1 MSDYFLNKIYD
12 SLLFKK
18 SIPKKTIV
26 ENREVKKQKTL
37 TESYQLVKE
46 RSKASIIKDIV
57 DVAPELK
64 PGAGKKGEV
73 RLQPVAKE
81 FTLEDFTAAIQLIGL
96 KIEKVALPGD
106 GDSKSSKFP
115 TYVVKDEQ
123 GVEHYLV
130 LGGGT
135 AGNKG
140 MTFERTLV
148 DTLRNNLQNQ
158 QQVPF
163 YVQFKQAVGPVNFVE
178 VQDGFRQAVR
188 RQLTGIPQNAGK
200 IIADIIL
207 IDDKGKEY
215 YISLKDKNGKT
226 ISNNTLKQMFTLQ
239 GDKVTVKDVPLID
252 PLLNAAKLDKNK
264 IAELV
269 EKYIKKEPSGQ
280 KESETV
286 ADFDEQTIKKYL
298 ASAFDYGYYYVRN
311 LGKESYEIVSL
322 LTVEDVYNIIGDIKQ
337 VAVKYPF
344 YASENIQQKRK
355 HASIIVF
362 TDNHTF
368 SFDLR
373 NTSAGVIPEQ
383 INLVKLK

>member
-12 SLLFKK
+12 SVLNKK
-18 SIPKKTIV
+18 PVPKKPEPIV
-26 ENREVKKQKTL
+26 QKKNLKTL
-37 TESYQLVKE
+37 AESYQLVKE
-46 RSKASIIKDIV
+46 RSKASIVKDIV

-73 RLQPVAKE
+73 RLQPVVKE

-106 GDSKSSKFP
+106 ADSKSSKFP

-123 GVEHYLV
+123 DVEHYLV
-130 LGGGT
+130 LGGGV

-140 MTFERTLV
+140 MTLERTMV
-148 DTLRNNLQNQ
+148 DTLRNNLQSQ
-158 QQVPF
+158 EQVPF
-163 YVQFKQAVGPVNFVE
+163 YTQFKQVVGPVNFVD
-178 VQDGFRQAVR
+178 VQDGFKQAVR
-188 RQLTGIPQNAGK
+188 RQLTGAPQNAGK

-207 IDDKGKEY
+207 TDDKGKEY

-226 ISNNTLKQMFTLQ
+226 ISNNSLKQMFTLQ
-239 GDKVTVKDVPLID
+239 GDKILVNDVPLID
-252 PLLNAAKLDKNK
+252 PLLNAANLDKNK

-269 EKYIKKEPSGQ
+269 EKYIKKEPTGQ
-280 KESETV
+280 KDPEVVTG
-286 ADFDEQTIKKYL
+286 FDEETIKRYL

-311 LGKESYEIVSL
+311 LNKNQYEIVSL
-322 LTVEDVYNIIGDIKQ
+322 LTIEDVYNMIGDIKQ

-344 YASENIQQKRK
+344 YAGENMQQKRK
-355 HASIIVF
+355 HASIIVY
-362 TDNHTF
+362 TDKHTF

-373 NTSAGVIPEQ
+373 NASAGIIPQQ

>member
-12 SLLFKK
+12 SLLSNKPV
-18 SIPKKTIV
+18 PKKPIV
-26 ENREVKKQKTL
+26 EKKEAKKQKTL

-46 RSKASIIKDIV
+46 RSKASIVKDIV
-57 DVAPELK
+57 DLAPELK

-106 GDSKSSKFP
+106 ADSKSSKFP

-140 MTFERTLV
+140 MTLERTLV

-178 VQDGFRQAVR
+178 VQDGFKQAVR
-188 RQLTGIPQNAGK
+188 RQLTGVPQNAGK

-207 IDDKGKEY
+207 LDDKGNEY

-239 GDKVTVKDVPLID
+239 RDRVTVKEVPLID
-252 PLLNAAKLDKNK
+252 PLLNAVKLDKNK

-280 KESETV
+280 KEPEAVT
-286 ADFDEQTIKKYL
+286 DFDEQTIKQYL

-311 LGKESYEIVSL
+311 LGKDRYEVVSL
-322 LTVEDVYNIIGDIKQ
+322 LTIEDVYNMIGDIKQ

-344 YASENIQQKRK
+344 YAGESMQQKRK
-355 HASIIVF
+355 HASIIVY
-362 TDNHTF
+362 TDKHIF

-373 NTSAGVIPEQ
+373 NASAGIIPQQ

>member
-12 SLLFKK
+12 SLLSKK
-18 SIPKKTIV
+18 PIPKKFESVV
-26 ENREVKKQKTL
+26 EKKNLKTL
-37 TESYQLVKE
+37 SESYQLVKE
-46 RSKASIIKDIV
+46 RSKASIVKDIV

-73 RLQPVAKE
+73 RLQPVVKE

-106 GDSKSSKFP
+106 SDSKSSKFP
-115 TYVVKDEQ
+115 TYIVKDEQ
-123 GVEHYLV
+123 GIEHYLV
-130 LGGGT
+130 LGGGV

-140 MTFERTLV
+140 MALERTMV
-148 DTLRNNLQNQ
+148 EELRNNLQTQ
-158 QQVPF
+158 ERVPF
-163 YVQFKQAVGPVNFVE
+163 YVQFKQVVGPVNFVE
-178 VQDGFRQAVR
+178 VQDGFKQAVR
-188 RQLTGIPQNAGK
+188 RQLTGVPQNAGK

-226 ISNNTLKQMFTLQ
+226 ISNNSLKQMFVLQ
-239 GDKVTVKDVPLID
+239 QNKIIVNDVPLID
-252 PLLNAAKLDKNK
+252 PLLNAVKLDKNK

-269 EKYIKKEPSGQ
+269 EKYINKQPSGQ
-280 KESETV
+280 KEAETV
-286 ADFDEQTIKKYL
+286 SNFDEQIIKQYL

-311 LGKESYEIVSL
+311 LGNNRYEIVSL
-322 LTVEDVYNIIGDIKQ
+322 LTIEDVYNMIGDIQQ

-344 YASENIQQKRK
+344 YTGESMQQKRK
-355 HASIIVF
+355 HASIIVY
-362 TDNHTF
+362 TDKHTF

-373 NTSAGVIPEQ
+373 NASAGVLPQQ

>member
-12 SLLFKK
+12 SLISKK
-18 SIPKKTIV
+18 PIPKKFKPIV
-26 ENREVKKQKTL
+26 EKKISKTL
-37 TESYQLVKE
+37 TESYQFIRE
-46 RSKASIIKDIV
+46 RSKASIVKDIV
-57 DVAPELK
+57 DVAPELR

-73 RLQPVAKE
+73 RLQPVVKE
-81 FTLEDFTAAIQLIGL
+81 FTMEDFTAAIQLIGL

-106 GDSKSSKFP
+106 QDSKSSKFP

-130 LGGGT
+130 LGGGV

-140 MTFERTLV
+140 MTLERTLV
-148 DTLRNNLQNQ
+148 DTLRNNLHQ
-158 QQVPF
+158 QEQVPF
-163 YVQFKQAVGPVNFVE
+163 FTQFKQVVGPVNFVE
-178 VQDGFRQAVR
+178 VQDGFKQAVR
-188 RQLTGIPQNAGK
+188 RQLTNIPQNAGK

-226 ISNNTLKQMFTLQ
+226 ISNNTLKQMFTFQ
-239 GDKVTVKDVPLID
+239 NDQIVVKDVPLID

-264 IAELV
+264 VAELLT
-269 EKYIKKEPSGQ
+269 KYIKKEPAGQ
-280 KESETV
+280 KETEPVSQ
-286 ADFDEQTIKKYL
+286 FDGEIIRNYI
-298 ASAFDYGYYYVRN
+298 ASAFDYGYYYIRS
-311 LGKESYEIVSL
+311 LGNDRYEIVSL
-322 LTVEDVYNIIGDIKQ
+322 LTPEDVFNVIGNIQQ

-344 YASENIQQKRK
+344 YAGEGMQQKRK
-355 HASIIVF
+355 HASIIAY
-362 TDNHTF
+362 TDKHIF

-373 NTSAGVIPEQ
+373 NAAAGIIPQQ

>member
-12 SLLFKK
+12 SLISKK
-18 SIPKKTIV
+18 PVPKKLEPIV
-26 ENREVKKQKTL
+26 EKKNLKTL
-37 TESYQLVKE
+37 SESYQLVKE
-46 RSKASIIKDIV
+46 RSKASIVKDIV

-73 RLQPVAKE
+73 RLQPVVKE

-106 GDSKSSKFP
+106 SDSKSSKFP
-115 TYVVKDEQ
+115 TYIVKDEQ
-123 GVEHYLV
+123 GIEHYLV
-130 LGGGT
+130 LGGGV

-140 MTFERTLV
+140 MALERTMV
-148 DTLRNNLQNQ
+148 EELRNNLQTQ
-158 QQVPF
+158 EQVPF
-163 YVQFKQAVGPVNFVE
+163 YVQFKQVVGPVNFVE
-178 VQDGFRQAVR
+178 VKDGFKQAVR
-188 RQLTGIPQNAGK
+188 RQLTGVPQNAGK

-226 ISNNTLKQMFTLQ
+226 ISNNSLKQMFVLQ
-239 GDKVTVKDVPLID
+239 QNKIIVNDVPLID
-252 PLLNAAKLDKNK
+252 PLLNAVKLDKNK

-269 EKYIKKEPSGQ
+269 EKYINKQPSGQ
-280 KESETV
+280 KEVETV
-286 ADFDEQTIKKYL
+286 SNFDEQIIKQYL

-311 LGKESYEIVSL
+311 LGNNRYEIVSL
-322 LTVEDVYNIIGDIKQ
+322 LTIEDVYNMIGDIQQ

-344 YASENIQQKRK
+344 YTGESMQQKRK
-355 HASIIVF
+355 HASIIVY
-362 TDNHTF
+362 TDRHTF

-373 NTSAGVIPEQ
+373 NASAGVLPQQ

>member
-12 SLLFKK
+12 SLLSKK
-18 SIPKKTIV
+18 PIPKKFESVV
-26 ENREVKKQKTL
+26 EKKNLKTL
-37 TESYQLVKE
+37 SESYQLVKE
-46 RSKASIIKDIV
+46 RSKASIVKDIV

-73 RLQPVAKE
+73 RLQPVVKE

-106 GDSKSSKFP
+106 SDSKSSKFP
-115 TYVVKDEQ
+115 TYIVKDEQ
-123 GVEHYLV
+123 GIEHYLV
-130 LGGGT
+130 LGGGV

-140 MTFERTLV
+140 MALERTMV
-148 DTLRNNLQNQ
+148 EELRNNLQTQ
-158 QQVPF
+158 ERVPF
-163 YVQFKQAVGPVNFVE
+163 YVQFKQVVGPVNFVE
-178 VQDGFRQAVR
+178 VQDGFKQAVR
-188 RQLTGIPQNAGK
+188 RQLTGVPQNAGK

-226 ISNNTLKQMFTLQ
+226 ISNNSLKQMFVLQ
-239 GDKVTVKDVPLID
+239 QNKIIVNDVPLID
-252 PLLNAAKLDKNK
+252 PLLDAVKLDKNK

-269 EKYIKKEPSGQ
+269 EKYINKQPSGQ
-280 KESETV
+280 KEAETV
-286 ADFDEQTIKKYL
+286 SNFDEQIIKQYL

-311 LGKESYEIVSL
+311 LGNNRYEIVSL
-322 LTVEDVYNIIGDIKQ
+322 LTIEDVYNMIGDIQQ

-344 YASENIQQKRK
+344 YTGESMQQKRK
-355 HASIIVF
+355 HASIIVY
-362 TDNHTF
+362 TDKHTF

-373 NTSAGVIPEQ
+373 NASAGVLPQQ

>member
-18 SIPKKTIV
+18 PIPKKTIV
-26 ENREVKKQKTL
+26 ENKEIKKQKTL

-96 KIEKVALPGD
+96 RIEKVALPGD

-130 LGGGT
+130 LGGGV

-158 QQVPF
+158 QQIPF

-178 VQDGFRQAVR
+178 VQDGFKQAVR
-188 RQLTGIPQNAGK
+188 RQLTSIPQNAGK

-239 GDKVTVKDVPLID
+239 GDKVNVKDVPLID

-280 KESETV
+280 KESEAV
-286 ADFDEQTIKKYL
+286 AGFDEQTIKQYL

-344 YASENIQQKRK
+344 YASESIQQKRK
-355 HASIIVF
+355 HASIIVY
-362 TDNHTF
+362 TDNHIF

>member
-12 SLLFKK
+12 SLLSNKPV
-18 SIPKKTIV
+18 PKKPEPIV
-26 ENREVKKQKTL
+26 RKKEKVRTL

-46 RSKASIIKDIV
+46 RSKASIVKDIIN
-57 DVAPELK
+57 VAPELK

-73 RLQPVAKE
+73 RLQPVVKE
-81 FTLEDFTAAIQLIGL
+81 FTLEDFTAAIQLVGL
-96 KIEKVALPGD
+96 RIEKVALPGD
-106 GDSKSSKFP
+106 SDSKSTKFP

-130 LGGGT
+130 LGGGV

-140 MTFERTLV
+140 MTLERTLV
-148 DTLRNNLQNQ
+148 DTLRNNLQSQ
-158 QQVPF
+158 ERVPF
-163 YVQFKQAVGPVNFVE
+163 YIQFKQVVGPVNFVE
-178 VQDGFRQAVR
+178 VQDGFKQVVR
-188 RQLTGIPQNAGK
+188 RQLTGTPQNAGK

-207 IDDKGKEY
+207 IDDKGKEF

-239 GDKVTVKDVPLID
+239 GDKIIVKDVPLID
-252 PLLNAAKLDKNK
+252 PLLTATKLDKNK
-264 IAELV
+264 IADLV
-269 EKYIKKEPSGQ
+269 EKYIKKELSGQ
-280 KESETV
+280 KELELVT
-286 ADFDEQTIKKYL
+286 DFDEQIIKQYL

-311 LGKESYEIVSL
+311 LGKERYEIVSL
-322 LTVEDVYNIIGDIKQ
+322 LTVDDVYNMIGSIKQ

-344 YASENIQQKRK
+344 YAGGGMQQKRK
-355 HASIIVF
+355 HASIIVY
-362 TDNHTF
+362 TDKHTF

-373 NTSAGVIPEQ
+373 NASAGVIPQQ

>member
-1 MSDYFLNKIYD
+1 MSDYFLNKIYE
-12 SLLFKK
+12 SLLSNKPVLKK
-18 SIPKKTIV
+18 PIV
-26 ENREVKKQKTL
+26 EKKEANKIKTL

-46 RSKASIIKDIV
+46 RSKASIVKDII

-130 LGGGT
+130 LGGGI

-140 MTFERTLV
+140 MTLERTLV

-158 QQVPF
+158 QQIPF

-178 VQDGFRQAVR
+178 VQDGFKQAVR
-188 RQLTGIPQNAGK
+188 RQLTGIPQSAGK

-207 IDDKGKEY
+207 VDDRGKEY

-239 GDKVTVKDVPLID
+239 GDRVTVKDVPLID

-286 ADFDEQTIKKYL
+286 AGFDEQTIKQYL

-311 LGKESYEIVSL
+311 LGKERYEIVSL
-322 LTVEDVYNIIGDIKQ
+322 LTVEDVYNVIGDIKQ

-344 YASENIQQKRK
+344 YASENTQQKRK
-355 HASIIVF
+355 HASIIVY